1 MIPSMILSALPLL
14 TGCAGTPAVPVEA
27 AVDPR
32 WEMPGPLPRRALN
45 LTDPVR
51 ATLSNGVEVVL
62 VEDHELPT
70 VSLRVVFDVGRFAD
84 PEGMEGLATATMDML
99 NEGAGD
105 YDGLAL
111 SDALRA
117 LASSVGSSGGW
128 DSSTV
133 SAGSLTRNLEPTLD
147 IMADVLLRPTF
158 PASEWERIHKQYLQ
172 DLASGRANPNSV
184 AGRVSRRVMFGETYR
199 GRHTNEDAWGAVTVD
214 AMQGWYEDHIVP
226 GNAMIFASGDVTM
239 DALTALLEARL
250 GDWTAEGEDPAPTIT
265 IRQPE
270 ATTIYLHDRPGSAQ
284 SVISAGRFG
293 GGPTDADYTELLVG
307 NMAFGG
313 MFAARLNLNLRE
325 DKGYTYGARSG
336 LSSATLAPIVW
347 SAGASVR
354 TDVTAESLTEI
365 LKELDESIGD
375 RPLSEEEVAY
385 MKSSMLNSYPS
396 RFETAGYQLSGAENI
411 WRLGLPE
418 DWQESYIPRVEAVT
432 AEGANTAF
440 AKTAAGH
447 PLAVVI
453 VGDAA
458 VVREPLAALGLP
470 IVDVDVDGN
479 PISPTENAEE

>member
-1 MIPSMILSALPLL
+1 MIISALTPAL
-14 TGCAGTPAVPVEA
+14 TLMLGCAAKPEVATEPP
-27 AVDPR
+27 VDPR

-51 ATLSNGVEVVL
+51 ATLSNGVDVVL

-70 VSLRVVFDVGRFAD
+70 VSVRVVFDVGRYAD
-84 PEGMEGLATATMDML
+84 PEGMEGLAAATMDML

-105 YDGLAL
+105 YDALEL

-117 LASSVGSSGGW
+117 LASSVGTSGGW
-128 DSSTV
+128 DASTI

-147 IMADVLLRPTF
+147 VMADVLLRPTF
-158 PASEWERIHKQYLQ
+158 PDAEWERIHKQYLQ
-172 DLASGRANPNSV
+172 DLESGRANPNSV
-184 AGRVSRRVMFGETYR
+184 ASRVSRRVMFGETYR
-199 GRHTNEDAWGAVTVD
+199 GRHTSEEAWGAVTVD
-214 AMQGWYEDHIVP
+214 AMKGWYEDHIVP

-239 DALTALLEARL
+239 DELTGLLEARL
-250 GDWTAEGEDPAPTIT
+250 GEWTAEGADPEPSLATN
-265 IRQPE
+265 QPAE
-270 ATTIYLHDRPGSAQ
+270 TTIYLHDRPGSAQ
-284 SVISAGRFG
+284 SVVNVQRFG
-293 GGPTDADYTELLVG
+293 GSPLDEDYTDLLVG

-336 LSSATLAPIVW
+336 MSSATLAPIVW

-354 TDVTAESLTEI
+354 TDVTAESLSEI
-365 LKELDESIGD
+365 LKELDESIST

-385 MKSSMLNSYPS
+385 MKSSMLNSYAS

-432 AEGANTAF
+432 TEGANAAF

-458 VVREPLAALGLP
+458 VVREPLAALGFP

-479 PISPTENAEE
+479 PIQ